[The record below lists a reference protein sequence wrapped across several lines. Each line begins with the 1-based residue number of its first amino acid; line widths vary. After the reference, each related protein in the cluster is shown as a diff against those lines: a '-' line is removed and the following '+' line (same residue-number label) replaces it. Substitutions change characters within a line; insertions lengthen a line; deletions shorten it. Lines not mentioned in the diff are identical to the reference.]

1 MALHQDRTSH
11 LQGNARQRSAHS
23 TAAEGLAMRIEC
35 RQKAEWAMQGRNP
48 GSVVGAG
55 HTVDTSCG
63 VEPPHQRSEETLA
76 APASLI
82 RDRKGRQADRDGE
95 VGVAG
100 VAESSAYLGAGSP
113 HSGSPAAAMRSSSLL
128 LKLAERIDR
137 LSGAAG
143 RPARVLSS
151 ARHQHE
157 RASSCAWAALPAR
170 RPRPQID
177 QLAHRLC
184 PGGRSACPAST
195 ESRTRTTFLP
205 IVDAR

>member
-82 RDRKGRQADRDGE
+82 RGRKGRQAERDGE

-100 VAESSAYLGAGSP
+100 VAASSASRGWLSTLWLTCGSHALLLSPSRARGAHRTP
-113 HSGSPAAAMRSSSLL
+113 RRCCWPPRPRAVERQAPARARELLCWGGPSSS
-128 LKLAERIDR
+128 ATSSPD
-137 LSGAAG
+137 
-143 RPARVLSS
+143 RPACPSPVSRVALGF
-151 ARHQHE
+151 
-157 RASSCAWAALPAR
+157 SC
-170 RPRPQID
+170 
-177 QLAHRLC
+177 
-184 PGGRSACPAST
+184 
-195 ESRTRTTFLP
+195 
-205 IVDAR
+205 